1 METIEKINRLLDEG
15 KNEEA
20 EKLLDSIAAKGVV
33 DELKEI
39 IYLYQ
44 RLQKYGKAI
53 NVCNQ
58 VLEAEPGNQQVLRQ
72 KELLNEILKF
82 TQLDIYASTN
92 LWNDPWF
99 E

>member
-1 METIEKINRLLDEG
+1 MKSIEQIIKLIDNG
-15 KNEEA
+15 QKEEA
-20 EKLLDSIAAKGVV
+20 EKLLDKIAENGNL

-53 NVCNQ
+53 NICNK
-58 VLEAEPGNQQVLRQ
+58 VLKVEPGNEKVLKQ

-82 TQLDIYASTN
+82 TQLDIFAATN

>member
-1 METIEKINRLLDEG
+1 MKTTDEVIKLLDEG

-20 EKLLDSIAAKGVV
+20 EKILDEIARKG
-33 DELKEI
+33 DIEELKEI

-53 NVCNQ
+53 NICNR
-58 VLEAEPGNQQVLRQ
+58 VLESEPDNAKVLKQ

>member
-1 METIEKINRLLDEG
+1 L
-15 KNEEA
+15 
-20 EKLLDSIAAKGVV
+20 

-53 NVCNQ
+53 NICNK
-58 VLEAEPGNQQVLRQ
+58 VLKVEPDNEKVLKQ

-82 TQLDIYASTN
+82 TQLDIFAATN

>member
-1 METIEKINRLLDEG
+1 MKTKEKIIKLIDNG
-15 KNEEA
+15 QKEEA
-20 EKLLDSIAAKGVV
+20 EKLLDKIAENGNL

-53 NVCNQ
+53 NICNK
-58 VLEAEPGNQQVLRQ
+58 VLKVEPGNEKVLKQ

-82 TQLDIYASTN
+82 TQLDIFAATN